1 MVETKVTEFNKGGV
15 LVDIGPRG
23 FVPMSQLTSLG
34 PSIPRDQRD
43 ELIELLSSLVGRT
56 IRVKIIEMDKRR
68 NRLILSERA
77 AEREARGQ
85 AT

>member
-1 MVETKVTEFNKGGV
+1 
-15 LVDIGPRG
+15 
-23 FVPMSQLTSLG
+23 MSQLTSLG

-43 ELIELLSSLVGRT
+43 ELIELLSCLVGRT

-68 NRLILSERA
+68 NRLILSEPPPN
-77 AEREARGQ
+77 ARPGQ